1 MCAHSC
7 PTLRNP
13 MDCSPPGPSVPGI
26 LQARILEWV
35 VIFSSRG
42 SSQLRDWTHISC
54 IGRQILYHEPPGKLS
69 SNTMTYKS
77 LIIKTLSLGSKRLYA
92 FLTWLMALRSHN
104 KYAGLMVSSFP
115 LMVIFF
121 FVCLFS
127 SWKSLG
133 LFNFRSATL
142 ASEYNCNYK
151 IIGELHVGKLNN
163 KDTFKFPVNPWS

>member
-1 MCAHSC
+1 
-7 PTLRNP
+7 
-13 MDCSPPGPSVPGI
+13 
-26 LQARILEWV
+26 
-35 VIFSSRG
+35 
-42 SSQLRDWTHISC
+42 
-54 IGRQILYHEPPGKLS
+54 
-69 SNTMTYKS
+69 
-77 LIIKTLSLGSKRLYA
+77 
-92 FLTWLMALRSHN
+92 
-104 KYAGLMVSSFP
+104 MVSSFP

-163 KDTFKFPVNPWS
+163 KTSLNSQLILDLKYK

>member
-1 MCAHSC
+1 MAV
-7 PTLRNP
+7 T
-13 MDCSPPGPSVPGI
+13 
-26 LQARILEWV
+26 
-35 VIFSSRG
+35 
-42 SSQLRDWTHISC
+42 
-54 IGRQILYHEPPGKLS
+54 GKLEKCQSSHLSVSPLPS
-69 SNTMTYKS
+69 SNIVTHKS
-77 LIIKTLSLGSKRLYA
+77 LIIKTLNSGPKTISA
-92 FLTWLMALRSHN
+92 SLTWLMALRSHN

-151 IIGELHVGKLNN
+151 ITRGLHVEKLNN
-163 KDTFKFPVNPWS
+163 KEETP

>member
-1 MCAHSC
+1 MSSSPQPHGPQ
-7 PTLRNP
+7 PTRLLWPWNSLGKNTGVG
-13 MDCSPPGPSVPGI
+13 CHFLFQGI
-26 LQARILEWV
+26 
-35 VIFSSRG
+35 
-42 SSQLRDWTHISC
+42 SQLRDWTHISC

-77 LIIKTLSLGSKRLYA
+77 LIIKTLSLGSKRISA

-163 KDTFKFPVNPWS
+163 KTSLNSQLILDLKYK